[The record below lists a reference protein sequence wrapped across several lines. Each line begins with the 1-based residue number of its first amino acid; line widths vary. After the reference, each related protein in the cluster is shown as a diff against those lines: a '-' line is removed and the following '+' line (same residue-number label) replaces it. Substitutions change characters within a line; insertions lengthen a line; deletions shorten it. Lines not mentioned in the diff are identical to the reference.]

1 MTRKRK
7 NGSRGGSPTTY
18 TKPVKLSKASTQQ
31 DSTFS
36 TMKGPQRSTP
46 PSPTP
51 SEQES
56 LSGESYLSSSS
67 RSTSPSTSRT
77 PTPQTV
83 QRERVPPIIATT
95 AKKINPQDITPQ
107 ATEAPTTTTTHSK
120 QITYAQALSPT
131 KSYPGPVQP
140 LNKINSNLIDI
151 LNHAIHQISTASNFK
166 DTILRTT
173 TLSSHQTPPDQRHH
187 QPDVLDIAILK
198 NINLQYQLCNFTD
211 ELSSDH
217 SPVILTL
224 HGKPL
229 ADPPKPTRTMT
240 NWPKF
245 AVQLHVAISSPNPS
259 INSISELDQ
268 EIRDFTTMAQEVL
281 SKNTSELNKQPNQIL
296 LPDSIKRELTKKR
309 RLRRAWQNTRN
320 PEAKHRFNNQTSK
333 VKRLLQHHRE
343 SAWSS
348 FLAELKPG
356 DTKIFKINKS
366 LINRTPP
373 NRPLNSHLGPVFD
386 SPGKSELF
394 ATNLATQ
401 FNCPDGNQATNQLV
415 ANSMRTL
422 TTSIK
427 SPIQSVSP
435 GEDNHAAPCSQ
446 PNVFSRIQKVRK
458 ADKGLN
464 MSNLIGTNLGPNP
477 DNEIDIIE
485 YFKTIQMI
493 NLI

>member
-1 MTRKRK
+1 MPIHTDSLENTTVHIQINNRETRLSAIYKR
-7 NGSRGGSPTTY
+7 
-18 TKPVKLSKASTQQ
+18 
-31 DSTFS
+31 
-36 TMKGPQRSTP
+36 PQNALLR
-46 PSPTP
+46 
-51 SEQES
+51 
-56 LSGESYLSSSS
+56 
-67 RSTSPSTSRT
+67 
-77 PTPQTV
+77 
-83 QRERVPPIIATT
+83 
-95 AKKINPQDITPQ
+95 QDIENLLDTGL
-107 ATEAPTTTTTHSK
+107 PTILAGDKTILAKH
-120 QITYAQALSPT
+120 
-131 KSYPGPVQP
+131 PVW
-140 LNKINSNLIDI
+140 NSQRTNTADLVL
-151 LNHAIHQISTASNFK
+151 LNHMEENNYLVVAP
-166 DTILRTT
+166 DTLT
-173 TLSSHQTPPDQRHH
+173 HHPDQRHH

-229 ADPPKPTRTMT
+229 ADPPKPTRTIT

-268 EIRDFTTMAQEVL
+268 EIRDFTTMIQEVL
-281 SKNTSELNKQPNQIL
+281 SKNTSELNKQPNQTL
-296 LPDSIKRELTKKR
+296 LSDSIKRELTKKR

-333 VKRLLQHHRE
+333 VKRLLQHHKE
-343 SAWSS
+343 SAWRS

-415 ANSMRTL
+415 ANSMRTI

-435 GEDNHAAPCSQ
+435 GEMQQSVAVQRSTSSSSEST
-446 PNVFSRIQKVRK
+446 FSVRSSKFIVSIQ
-458 ADKGLN
+458 
-464 MSNLIGTNLGPNP
+464 GTP
-477 DNEIDIIE
+477 
-485 YFKTIQMI
+485 TIQLVI
-493 NLI
+493 IVHSLSSTKPPISHPALLIKSRFPVGTYETDATYLSGPDVRCRTPPLPNKSHRYGPYRTQQT

>member
-7 NGSRGGSPTTY
+7 NGSRGGSPTTS

-46 PSPTP
+46 PPPTP

-107 ATEAPTTTTTHSK
+107 ASEAPTTTTTHSK

-166 DTILRTT
+166 DTIL
-173 TLSSHQTPPDQRHH
+173 
-187 QPDVLDIAILK
+187 
-198 NINLQYQLCNFTD
+198 
-211 ELSSDH
+211 
-217 SPVILTL
+217 PVILTL

-229 ADPPKPTRTMT
+229 ADPPKPTRTIT

-268 EIRDFTTMAQEVL
+268 EIRDFTTMIQEVL
-281 SKNTSELNKQPNQIL
+281 SKNTSELNKQPNQTL
-296 LPDSIKRELTKKR
+296 LSDSIKRELTKKR

-333 VKRLLQHHRE
+333 VKRLLQHYRE

-427 SPIQSVSP
+427 SPIQ
-435 GEDNHAAPCSQ
+435 
-446 PNVFSRIQKVRK
+446 
-458 ADKGLN
+458 
-464 MSNLIGTNLGPNP
+464 
-477 DNEIDIIE
+477 
-485 YFKTIQMI
+485 
-493 NLI
+493 

>member
-7 NGSRGGSPTTY
+7 NGSRGGSHTTY

-95 AKKINPQDITPQ
+95 AKKINPQDITLQ
-107 ATEAPTTTTTHSK
+107 ASEAPTTTTTHSK

-131 KSYPGPVQP
+131 KSYP
-140 LNKINSNLIDI
+140 
-151 LNHAIHQISTASNFK
+151 
-166 DTILRTT
+166 DTPT
-173 TLSSHQTPPDQRHH
+173 HHPDQRHH

-229 ADPPKPTRTMT
+229 ADPPSQQGLLRTG
-240 NWPKF
+240 
-245 AVQLHVAISSPNPS
+245 Q
-259 INSISELDQ
+259 NSLYNYTLQS
-268 EIRDFTTMAQEVL
+268 QEVL
-281 SKNTSELNKQPNQIL
+281 SKNTSELNKQPNQTL

-320 PEAKHRFNNQTSK
+320 PESKHRFNNQTSK

-401 FNCPDGNQATNQLV
+401 LNCPDGNQATNQLV

-427 SPIQSVSP
+427 SPIQSVPP
-435 GEDNHAAPCSQ
+435 GEFYFHGNVVCLKTNHPSL
-446 PNVFSRIQKVRK
+446 SVRRK
-458 ADKGLN
+458 
-464 MSNLIGTNLGPNP
+464 T
-477 DNEIDIIE
+477 IE
-485 YFKTIQMI
+485 YFEVMSLIVAKPMPRTIYYVRSGRSKEIKI
-493 NLI
+493 NPLSYVTKSRRIYD

>member
-1 MTRKRK
+1 
-7 NGSRGGSPTTY
+7 
-18 TKPVKLSKASTQQ
+18 
-31 DSTFS
+31 
-36 TMKGPQRSTP
+36 MKGPQRSTP

-83 QRERVPPIIATT
+83 QRERIPPIIATT

-107 ATEAPTTTTTHSK
+107 ASEAPTTTTTHSK

-166 DTILRTT
+166 DTIL
-173 TLSSHQTPPDQRHH
+173 L
-187 QPDVLDIAILK
+187 AISAI

-229 ADPPKPTRTMT
+229 ADPPKPTRTIT

-268 EIRDFTTMAQEVL
+268 EIRDFTTMIQEVL
-281 SKNTSELNKQPNQIL
+281 SKNTSELNKQPNQTL
-296 LPDSIKRELTKKR
+296 LPDSIQQELTKKR
-309 RLRRAWQNTRN
+309 GLRRAWQNTRN
-320 PEAKHRFNNQTSK
+320 PEAKHRLNNQTSK

-401 FNCPDGNQATNQLV
+401 FNCPDGNQATNQLL
-415 ANSMRTL
+415 AN
-422 TTSIK
+422 
-427 SPIQSVSP
+427 
-435 GEDNHAAPCSQ
+435 
-446 PNVFSRIQKVRK
+446 
-458 ADKGLN
+458 
-464 MSNLIGTNLGPNP
+464 
-477 DNEIDIIE
+477 
-485 YFKTIQMI
+485 
-493 NLI
+493 